1 MTATR
6 RTRHTPAFRFATTLA
21 WLTLLSA
28 TAYGQGAPGPGA
40 CADLLRFQLPGTAL
54 EITRA
59 ESIPAGA
66 PIAAGGLPGAPTM
79 PLPAHCRVEGVI
91 DRREGVGGKAYGIG
105 FAIALPDD
113 WSGRFLFQGGG
124 GLNGSVGLPVGAS
137 AAGDTPALMRGYAV
151 VATDSGHKGS
161 VFDGSFFEDQQASLD
176 FYYVAIGRVTEVAK
190 RVVATHYG
198 RAAEHAYFAGCSTG
212 GREAM
217 VVTQRYPTSFDGV
230 VSGNPAIRTGYS
242 NLALAY
248 IGAVFAQAAGRDA
261 AGKPAELFSAAD
273 RTLIVDALLDACDD
287 KDGIKDG
294 MIFDSRGCRFDPA
307 ALVCRAGQTAGCL
320 APAKAEALKTAFA
333 GPKDVRGNQIY
344 PGFPYD
350 AGIAQGPPGLPG
362 LLFGPRIPVSQP
374 FSAAEFDVDR
384 EAVRIAAGVDQ
395 LIGDSIWTKL
405 STFSGRG
412 GKLLF
417 YHGSSDPWFSPLDT
431 LGYYE
436 RMTRDNGGPDK
447 VLPWSRLYLVP
458 GMGHCGGGSA
468 ALDRFDMLTAVT
480 NWVEKGIAPD
490 AIVATGRA
498 FPGRSR
504 PLCAHPAHAHYT
516 GQGDPQDAKNYVCRQ

>member
-1 MTATR
+1 MRAI
-6 RTRHTPAFRFATTLA
+6 RHARHSPAFQSAMALP
-21 WLTLLSA
+21 WLILLSA
-28 TAYGQGAPGPGA
+28 SASGQGAPGPGA
-40 CADLLRFQLPGTAL
+40 CADLLRFQLPGTVI

-66 PIAAGGLPGAPTM
+66 PPAAGGPPGTPALA
-79 PLPAHCRVEGVI
+79 LPAHCRVEGVI
-91 DRREGVGGKAYGIG
+91 DRRQGVGGRPYGIG
-105 FAIALPDD
+105 FALALPEQ
-113 WSGRFLFQGGG
+113 WTGRFLFQGGG
-124 GLNGSVGLPVGAS
+124 GLNGTVGAPIGAT
-137 AAGDTPALMRGYAV
+137 AAGDRPALVRGDAV

-190 RVVATHYG
+190 RLVAAHYG
-198 RAAEHAYFAGCSTG
+198 RAADHAYFAGCSTG

-217 VVTQRYPTSFDGV
+217 VVTQRYPGEFDGV

-248 IGAVFAQAAGRDA
+248 IGAVFAKAAGMDA

-273 RTLIVDALLDACDD
+273 KSLIVTSLLAACDG
-287 KDGIKDG
+287 KDGITDG
-294 MIFDSRGCRFDPA
+294 MIFNGRACGFDPA
-307 ALVCRAGQTAGCL
+307 SLACRAGQTAGCL
-320 APAKAEALKTAFA
+320 APGKAAALKTAFA
-333 GPKDVRGNQIY
+333 GPKDVRGNEIY

-350 AGIAQGPPGLPG
+350 AGIAQGPPGLTG
-362 LLFGPRIPVSQP
+362 LLFGPRIPVAMP
-374 FSAAEFDVDR
+374 IDSAAFDVDR
-384 EAVRIAAGVDQ
+384 EAVRIAAGVNN
-395 LIGDSIWTKL
+395 LIGDSTWTRL

-417 YHGSSDPWFSPLDT
+417 YHGTSDPWFSSLDT
-431 LGYYE
+431 TGYYDA
-436 RMTRDNGGPDK
+436 MTRDNGGPDK

-480 NWVEKGIAPD
+480 DWVEKGVAPD
-490 AIVATGRA
+490 RVVATGRA

-504 PLCAHPAHAHYT
+504 PLCPYPAHAHYT